1 MCRILNIKE
10 IALFKHLG
18 NNVNP
23 VKKFSKCQSVFLSCL
38 SGCMHAGM
46 DVWMYLCMYTCM
58 DAYTYVCMYVCMFVS
73 MSVCLSVC
81 MYVCYIIMYV
91 TSASKLCYN
100 QVNAYHKKTLF

>member
-38 SGCMHAGM
+38 SGCMHAGDGCM
-46 DVWMYLCMYTCM
+46 DVSMYVYMYGCIYICMH
-58 DAYTYVCMYVCMFVS
+58 VCMHVCKH
-73 MSVCLSVC
+73 VCLSVC
-81 MYVCYIIMYV
+81 MYVCMLHHYVCYISIQTMLQP
-91 TSASKLCYN
+91 S
-100 QVNAYHKKTLF
+100 